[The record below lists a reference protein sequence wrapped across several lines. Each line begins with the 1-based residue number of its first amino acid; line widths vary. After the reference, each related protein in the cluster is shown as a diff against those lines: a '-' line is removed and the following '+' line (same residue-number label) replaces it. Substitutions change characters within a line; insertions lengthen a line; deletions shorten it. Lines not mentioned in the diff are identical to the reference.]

1 MQKRGKGLVLA
12 LMFLPCMA
20 LAGPEPGTNEIAHLR
35 HALSAIGMSP
45 VDMGFT
51 KDLGKPRIALPCTR
65 NVLSSPLKLPAMADD
80 LYRAILEGPDN
91 LWPLFHSWMKT
102 KIPEAEQPLDAA
114 PGFPV
119 LNEPLQIFYAAAQE
133 SSLLLETAFGKLSRA
148 EQEYLACSILA
159 GTFNAEDYKTARDAL
174 SAAGFSSNLVAE
186 VIKEGMQLDPKP
198 SADRFLDA
206 LEKIEMGALLEAGR
220 IFVEAAAQLRDAA
233 QAAAYWPESVVI
245 AETRLG
251 KIAVGSKSD
260 DVYDTPFLLILDP
273 AGNDKYT
280 EALAQGLKN
289 HPLSAVVDLRGYDT
303 YAGQGV
309 IGPGAALW
317 GVCIILD
324 AGGNDSYSAD
334 YTGLGAGLFGAAWL
348 EDCAGDDLYRA
359 HALAEGAAFA
369 GIGVLHDLAG
379 NDLYQA
385 GFSSQASAGVMAIGL
400 LIDREGNDHYI
411 AGGREHDW
419 ERNDERYISLSQ
431 GCAIGM
437 RPYAGGGIAALV
449 DLAGNDFY
457 EADVYGQGVGYWYSI
472 GMLLDASGHD
482 RYSLHQYGQGAGIHL
497 SAGLLWDGQGSDV
510 YSGYILAQGAAH
522 DYAVGMLFDESGNDT
537 YTADHHSQGRA
548 LNTAMAL
555 LIDSAGSDGYFA
567 RQPDQCQGVG
577 NPGDKRE
584 YGSLALLLDLQG
596 ADLYSC
602 GAEDGARLE
611 RPDFGIVYDLK
622 EEP

>member
-1 MQKRGKGLVLA
+1 MQKRGYSLALVLMLSA
-12 LMFLPCMA
+12 CSIP
-20 LAGPEPGTNEIAHLR
+20 AGPEPGTNEIAHLR
-35 HALSAIGMSP
+35 HALSAIGMTP

-51 KDLGKPRIALPCTR
+51 KDIGKPRMALPCTR

-80 LYRAILEGPDN
+80 LYLAILEKPDR

-102 KIPEAEQPLDAA
+102 NTLNAEQKIDAA
-114 PGFPV
+114 PQFSV
-119 LNEPLQIFYAAAQE
+119 LNEPLQAFYAKAQE
-133 SSLLLETAFGKLSRA
+133 SSLLLEAAFEKLSRA
-148 EQEYLACSILA
+148 EQEYLACSMLA
-159 GTFNAEDYKTARDAL
+159 GTFNAEDYETARDAL
-174 SAAGFSSNLVAE
+174 AAAGFSSNLVAE
-186 VIKEGMQLDPKP
+186 IVEEGMQLDPKP

-220 IFVEAAAQLRDAA
+220 ILHDAAAQLRDAA
-233 QAAAYWPESVVI
+233 QALTNWPKSVVI

-251 KIAVGSKSD
+251 KIAVGTEAD
-260 DVYDTPFLLILDP
+260 DVYDAAFLLILDP
-273 AGNDKYT
+273 AGKDSYT
-280 EALAQGLKN
+280 DASAQGLSGN
-289 HPLSAVVDLRGYDT
+289 PLCAVVDLRGDDS
-303 YAGQGV
+303 YAGRGM

-317 GVCIILD
+317 GACVMLD
-324 AGGNDSYSAD
+324 DAGNDSYSAD
-334 YTGLGAGLFGAAWL
+334 YTGLGAGMFGVAWL
-348 EDCAGDDLYRA
+348 EDSAGDDLYRA

-369 GIGVLHDLAG
+369 GVGMLHDRAG
-379 NDLYQA
+379 DDLYQA

-400 LIDREGNDHYI
+400 LIDRDGSDHYI

-431 GCAIGM
+431 GCSIGM
-437 RPYAGGGIAALV
+437 RPFAGGGIAALV
-449 DLAGNDFY
+449 DLAGNDSY

-482 RYSLHQYGQGAGIHL
+482 RYSMHQYGQGSGIHL
-497 SAGLLWDGQGSDV
+497 SAGLLWDGRGNDV
-510 YSGYILAQGAAH
+510 YSGFILAQGSAH
-522 DYAVGMLFDESGNDT
+522 DYAVGMLFDETGDDT
-537 YTADHHSQGRA
+537 YSADHHSQGRA

-555 LIDSAGSDGYFA
+555 LIDSAGTDGYFA

-577 NPGDKRE
+577 NSGDKRE

-596 ADLYSC
+596 ADWYTC